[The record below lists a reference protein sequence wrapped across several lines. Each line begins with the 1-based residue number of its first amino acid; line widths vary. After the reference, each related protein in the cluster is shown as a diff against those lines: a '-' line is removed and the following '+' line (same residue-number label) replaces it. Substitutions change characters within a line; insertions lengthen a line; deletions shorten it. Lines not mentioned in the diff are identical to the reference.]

1 MIIRTYKSIALGEEA
16 ITMSAF
22 SNPTNSRFGPIYEIP
37 RVMCNVNGEQ
47 RKSEKCIRK
56 NSRNICGILSI
67 WIYPKI

>member
-1 MIIRTYKSIALGEEA
+1 
-16 ITMSAF
+16 MSAF

-67 WIYPKI
+67 WIHPKI